1 MSLSSTGIASGLDI
15 QAIVSK
21 LGALQRAPLTALQ
34 ASAAT
39 TQSKISALASLR
51 SKLNDVQEAASALR
65 NPATWSSWKVKSSNA
80 LAVAASGLN
89 TATSGGFTVDVTSV
103 AKAQAMASGVMF
115 PAGAG
120 WSPGVLT
127 LELGQWTVQPA
138 TAFQANGGVPVAV
151 SVNAGDT
158 TSMIAE
164 KINSAQT
171 QVRASVI
178 SDGAGGERLFLQG
191 TETGAAN
198 GFRMSVQDADGNDND
213 NQGLSTLMQ
222 GSIMGQYASNAAI
235 TVDGVPLSSST
246 NTFEVLG
253 TKLTVNATGSSKITT
268 SLDDDRQKEAVST
281 FVKAY
286 NAFNTYLND
295 ITAYDATTKKAGVLQ
310 GDSTARSM
318 QNGLRSLVSSVFTE
332 REAYTFG
339 ITIERGGSLKWD
351 ESKWS
356 ATDASTRQATL
367 QNAGTQINNRLQ
379 SLLGTGGI
387 FDTQATTYTA
397 MLKRNQNQ
405 QTLVNDRADKAEA
418 NYLRQFQGLDSKLTN
433 MQAMAAY
440 WNTQNS

>member
-1 MSLSSTGIASGLDI
+1 
-15 QAIVSK
+15 
-21 LGALQRAPLTALQ
+21 
-34 ASAAT
+34 
-39 TQSKISALASLR
+39 
-51 SKLNDVQEAASALR
+51 
-65 NPATWSSWKVKSSNA
+65 
-80 LAVAASGLN
+80 
-89 TATSGGFTVDVTSV
+89 
-103 AKAQAMASGVMF
+103 
-115 PAGAG
+115 
-120 WSPGVLT
+120 
-127 LELGQWTVQPA
+127 
-138 TAFQANGGVPVAV
+138 
-151 SVNAGDT
+151 
-158 TSMIAE
+158 
-164 KINSAQT
+164 
-171 QVRASVI
+171 
-178 SDGAGGERLFLQG
+178 
-191 TETGAAN
+191 
-198 GFRMSVQDADGNDND
+198 
-213 NQGLSTLMQ
+213 MQ

-235 TVDGVPLSSST
+235 TVDGVPLSSSN

-418 NYLRQFQGLDSKLTN
+418 NYLRLFQGLDSKLTN